1 MIKLLFTFI
10 CSIASVVALAQ
21 TDSLAKDSLDTGAV
35 ITAPAKNNEWKVNF
49 LMTLSGLP
57 EFAYERIVKHNVGV
71 GLSIL
76 VRLDK
81 GRDYNLGFLP
91 YYRYYL
97 GKKRASGLFIE
108 GNTAIYSIVNY
119 ERWLNATERNNYAH
133 HNEPST
139 IELGLGMAAGAKFI
153 ERRFF
158 GEISLG
164 MGRFLTKTHF
174 KDYPGIDFSFG
185 KRF

>member
-1 MIKLLFTFI
+1 MIKLLLTFI
-10 CSIASVVALAQ
+10 CSIASVAVFAQ
-21 TDSLAKDSLDTGAV
+21 TDSLGKDRLDMSKV
-35 ITAPAKNNEWKVNF
+35 IAEPAKNNEWKVNF

-57 EFAYERIVKHNVGV
+57 EFAYERIVSDKVGI

-81 GRDYNLGFLP
+81 GRDYNFGFLP
-91 YYRYYL
+91 HYRYYF
-97 GKKRASGLFIE
+97 GKKRANGLFIE
-108 GNTAIYSIVNY
+108 GNTALYSVVNY

-153 ERRFF
+153 EKLFF

-164 MGRFLTKTHF
+164 LGRFVTKTHF
-174 KDYPGIDFSFG
+174 KDYPSIDFSFG

>member
-1 MIKLLFTFI
+1 MIKLLLTFI
-10 CSIASVVALAQ
+10 CSFASLVALAQ
-21 TDSLAKDSLDTGAV
+21 IGSLNKDSLDTGAV
-35 ITAPAKNNEWKVNF
+35 ITAPAKNNEWKVN
-49 LMTLSGLP
+49 LIMTISGLP
-57 EFAYERIVKHNVGV
+57 EFAYERIISNKVGV
-71 GLSIL
+71 GLSVL

-81 GRDYNLGFLP
+81 RRDYNFGFVP
-91 YYRYYL
+91 HYRYYF
-97 GKKRASGLFIE
+97 GKKRANGLFIE

-119 ERWLNATERNNYAH
+119 ERWMNATERNNYAH
-133 HNEPST
+133 HNEPSN
-139 IELGLGMAAGAKFI
+139 IELGLGIAAGAKFI
-153 ERRFF
+153 EKRFF